1 VLVIQGGIN
10 GTDARRA
17 IKMRHADLEEASAVI
32 AGGMKG
38 YSDRQDASRLL
49 DVQFCE
55 KEHAVLVIQGG
66 INGTDARR
74 AIKMRHADLE
84 EASAVIAG
92 GVKGYS
98 DRKEATIL
106 LDVQTFCDIA
116 EAALVIQGGI
126 NSTDARRAIQVR
138 LADLEEASAV
148 IAGGVKGHNARHEV
162 NAEHMR
168 QMKEANAIASVQQRA
183 ENKVY
188 LRAKKAQV
196 SRLMEACQNFKRFT

>member
-1 VLVIQGGIN
+1 
-10 GTDARRA
+10 
-17 IKMRHADLEEASAVI
+17 
-32 AGGMKG
+32 
-38 YSDRQDASRLL
+38 
-49 DVQFCE
+49 
-55 KEHAVLVIQGG
+55 
-66 INGTDARR
+66 
-74 AIKMRHADLE
+74 MRHADLE

-92 GVKGYS
+92 GVRGYS